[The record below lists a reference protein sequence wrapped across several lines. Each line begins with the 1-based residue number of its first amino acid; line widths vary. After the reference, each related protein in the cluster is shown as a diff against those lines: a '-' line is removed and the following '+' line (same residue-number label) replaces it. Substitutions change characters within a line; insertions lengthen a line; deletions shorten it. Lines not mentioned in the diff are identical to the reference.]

1 MTLSQIPPKLHEHRS
16 GSWRKKLRRT
26 ILEEQLPVSRK
37 TAASKIGD
45 GVISLLRQLWCHCNP
60 DQIFIFV
67 LLFQSCK
74 LEYFK
79 VAWYS
84 FSGSI
89 PPKFEHKL
97 SRHKQRFVK
106 NCHHNCMR
114 QRLNELNPFA
124 RSKAVLVVWCKAFR
138 YWDNQICSCIFFP
151 TPNTQTTITTATTA
165 TTTTTLTTLATVATA
180 TSATT
185 TTTLTTLA
193 TVTTPTRPTRPTTTT
208 TLTTATTVRHCYVF
222 LVTAYKGTIC
232 G

>member
-1 MTLSQIPPKLHEHRS
+1 MKLHVKRPSFSTDNSRTPKLSNFTVFLLTIKTSSQNISMTLSQIPLKLHEHRS

-138 YWDNQICSCIFFP
+138 YWDNQICSCIFSLH
-151 TPNTQTTITTATTA
+151 QIHK
-165 TTTTTLTTLATVATA
+165 VQ
-180 TSATT
+180 
-185 TTTLTTLA
+185 
-193 TVTTPTRPTRPTTTT
+193 
-208 TLTTATTVRHCYVF
+208 
-222 LVTAYKGTIC
+222 
-232 G
+232 

>member
-1 MTLSQIPPKLHEHRS
+1 MKLHVKRLSFSTDNSRTPKLSNFTVFLLTIKTSSQNISMTLSQIPLKLHEHRS

-138 YWDNQICSCIFFP
+138 YWDNQICSCIFCLH
-151 TPNTQTTITTATTA
+151 QIHK
-165 TTTTTLTTLATVATA
+165 LQ
-180 TSATT
+180 
-185 TTTLTTLA
+185 
-193 TVTTPTRPTRPTTTT
+193 
-208 TLTTATTVRHCYVF
+208 
-222 LVTAYKGTIC
+222 
-232 G
+232 

>member
-1 MTLSQIPPKLHEHRS
+1 MKLHVKRPSFSTDNSRTPKLSIYRFSINHKKTSSQNISMTLSHIPLKLHEHRS

-124 RSKAVLVVWCKAFR
+124 CSKAVLVVWCKAFR
-138 YWDNQICSCIFFP
+138 YWDNQICSCIFSLHQIP
-151 TPNTQTTITTATTA
+151 KLQ
-165 TTTTTLTTLATVATA
+165 
-180 TSATT
+180 
-185 TTTLTTLA
+185 
-193 TVTTPTRPTRPTTTT
+193 
-208 TLTTATTVRHCYVF
+208 
-222 LVTAYKGTIC
+222 
-232 G
+232 

>member
-1 MTLSQIPPKLHEHRS
+1 MKLHVKRPSFSTYNSRTPKLSIYRFSINHKKTSMTLSHIPLKLHEHRS

-138 YWDNQICSCIFFP
+138 YWDNQICSCIFSLHQIP
-151 TPNTQTTITTATTA
+151 KLQ
-165 TTTTTLTTLATVATA
+165 
-180 TSATT
+180 
-185 TTTLTTLA
+185 
-193 TVTTPTRPTRPTTTT
+193 
-208 TLTTATTVRHCYVF
+208 
-222 LVTAYKGTIC
+222 
-232 G
+232 